1 MGGIIKVVLLK
12 YSVLFL
18 AGFAFLEAQ
27 TAITPEVFRAR
38 QTVAD
43 LRAQVS
49 AGIVPRQKLEQAE
62 AALADLQDSELLNR
76 MVDTADL
83 TEDLATELTSAAQRR
98 LDRAKANIE
107 KQQRLVD
114 AGVDTA
120 QSLPGLIQE
129 KEWAQTQYELTIA
142 RTEMV
147 QKIVEMARAEQQIQE
162 IQEGA
167 IASGS
172 PAIEQ
177 PAIDQPAMERFDGA
191 GAFSPKDFEHVQVAF
206 MKEFHKPLPV
216 SAEGGT
222 AVHRAMGFDHRNRV
236 DVAIFPDTPEGLWL
250 RHYLETAEIP
260 YYAFRSAIPGKA
272 TGAHIHIGPPSTKI

>member
-1 MGGIIKVVLLK
+1 VLLK

-49 AGIVPRQKLEQAE
+49 AGITPRQKLEQAE

-83 TEDLATELTSAAQRR
+83 TEDLAAELTAAAQRR
-98 LDRAKANIE
+98 LDRTKAIIE

-120 QSLPGLIQE
+120 QTLPGLIQE
-129 KEWAQTQYELTIA
+129 REWAQTQYDLTIA

-147 QKIVEMARAEQQIQE
+147 QKIAEMARAEQQIQE
-162 IQEGA
+162 IPEVA
-167 IASGS
+167 IASAPPS
-172 PAIEQ
+172 VEQ
-177 PAIDQPAMERFDGA
+177 AAMERFDGA
-191 GAFSPKDFEHVQVAF
+191 GSFSPKDFEHVQVAF

-260 YYAFRSAIPGKA
+260 YYAFRSAIPVRQPAPTFISVRQAPRFEGR
-272 TGAHIHIGPPSTKI
+272 

>member
-1 MGGIIKVVLLK
+1 MLLK

-43 LRAQVS
+43 LRAQVN
-49 AGIVPRQKLEQAE
+49 AGITPRQKLEQAE

-83 TEDLATELTSAAQRR
+83 TEDLAAELTSAAQRR

-129 KEWAQTQYELTIA
+129 KEWAQTQYDLTIA

-162 IQEGA
+162 IPEVA
-167 IASGS
+167 IASAPPS
-172 PAIEQ
+172 VEQ
-177 PAIDQPAMERFDGA
+177 AAMERFDGA
-191 GAFSPKDFEHVQVAF
+191 GSFSPKDFEHVQVAF